1 MDPAELTEKI
11 NIVEE
16 KTNNINGKP
25 VKEKNVLY
33 ELYAKF
39 ITAWGKDYQT
49 AVGTNTQN
57 HIKMKCRQVPTEIDT
72 NKFTIEHNDKVY
84 KIIEVYPDYQER
96 SYMIIVAKR
105 IGS

>member
-16 KTNNINGKP
+16 KTKNVSGKP
-25 VKEKNVLY
+25 IKEKYVLY

-49 AVGTNTQN
+49 SVSTNTQN

-72 NKFTIEHNDKVY
+72 NKCTIEHNDRKYQIV
-84 KIIEVYPDYQER
+84 EVYPDYQER